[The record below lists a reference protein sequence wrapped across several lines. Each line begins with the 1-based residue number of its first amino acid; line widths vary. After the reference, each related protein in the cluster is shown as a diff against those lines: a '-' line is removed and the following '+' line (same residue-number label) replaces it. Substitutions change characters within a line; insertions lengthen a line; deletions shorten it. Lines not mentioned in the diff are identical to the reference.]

1 MASFDIVC
9 QVDFQEVTNAVDQAR
24 REIANRYDFKGSNC
38 TIELD
43 SQKGELLITAD
54 DEYKMQTVIDIL
66 LTRLLK
72 RSVPGKSLVYGK
84 TTPSGKVLKKNID
97 IQQGLSKEQCKE
109 LNLLIKNTKLKVQ
122 SQSQGDSVRVNG
134 KKKDDLQQVM
144 QVLKDKDLSFDIQF
158 TNYRCGRLPH
168 LRSNSK
174 SLESAAIGFH
184 HYRGHGLRFYF
195 VILSML
201 PG

>member
-72 RSVPGKSLVYGK
+72 RSVPVKSLVYGK
-84 TTPSGKVLKKNID
+84 TTPIGKVHKKNID

-122 SQSQGDSVRVNG
+122 SQSQGDSVRVTG

-158 TNYRCGRLPH
+158 TNYR
-168 LRSNSK
+168 
-174 SLESAAIGFH
+174 
-184 HYRGHGLRFYF
+184 
-195 VILSML
+195 
-201 PG
+201 

>member
-72 RSVPGKSLVYGK
+72 RSVPVKSLVYTGK
-84 TTPSGKVLKKNID
+84 
-97 IQQGLSKEQCKE
+97 
-109 LNLLIKNTKLKVQ
+109 
-122 SQSQGDSVRVNG
+122 
-134 KKKDDLQQVM
+134 
-144 QVLKDKDLSFDIQF
+144 
-158 TNYRCGRLPH
+158 RLPVE
-168 LRSNSK
+168 K
-174 SLESAAIGFH
+174 SLRKISTSSKDFRRNNA
-184 HYRGHGLRFYF
+184 RN
-195 VILSML
+195 
-201 PG
+201 

>member
-72 RSVPGKSLVYGK
+72 RSVPVKSLVYGK

-97 IQQGLSKEQCKE
+97 IQQGLSKDQCKE
-109 LNLLIKNTKLKVQ
+109 VNLCYGSPLQNLREEDCLEDTQERAWSSPIFVDYKE
-122 SQSQGDSVRVNG
+122 
-134 KKKDDLQQVM
+134 DL
-144 QVLKDKDLSFDIQF
+144 
-158 TNYRCGRLPH
+158 
-168 LRSNSK
+168 
-174 SLESAAIGFH
+174 
-184 HYRGHGLRFYF
+184 
-195 VILSML
+195 
-201 PG
+201 

>member
-72 RSVPGKSLVYGK
+72 RSVPVKSLVYGK
-84 TTPSGKVLKKNID
+84 MTPSGKVLKKNID

-122 SQSQGDSVRVNG
+122 SQSQGDSVRVTG

-158 TNYRCGRLPH
+158 TNYR
-168 LRSNSK
+168 
-174 SLESAAIGFH
+174 
-184 HYRGHGLRFYF
+184 
-195 VILSML
+195 
-201 PG
+201 

>member
-72 RSVPGKSLVYGK
+72 RSVPVKSLVYGK
-84 TTPSGKVLKKNID
+84 TMPSGKVLKKNID

-158 TNYRCGRLPH
+158 TNYR
-168 LRSNSK
+168 
-174 SLESAAIGFH
+174 
-184 HYRGHGLRFYF
+184 
-195 VILSML
+195 
-201 PG
+201 

>member
-38 TIELD
+38 IIDLD
-43 SQKGELLITAD
+43 SQKGKLLITAD

-72 RSVPGKSLVYGK
+72 RSVPVKSLVYGK
-84 TTPSGKVLKKNID
+84 TKPSGKVLRKNID
-97 IQQGLSKEQCKE
+97 IQQGLSKDQCKE
-109 LNLLIKNTKLKVQ
+109 VNLLIKNTKLKVQ

-134 KKKDDLQQVM
+134 IKKDDLQQVM
-144 QVLKDKDLSFDIQF
+144 QALKDKDLSFDIQF
-158 TNYRCGRLPH
+158 TNYR
-168 LRSNSK
+168 
-174 SLESAAIGFH
+174 
-184 HYRGHGLRFYF
+184 
-195 VILSML
+195 
-201 PG
+201 

>member
-72 RSVPGKSLVYGK
+72 RSVPVKSLVYGK
-84 TTPSGKVLKKNID
+84 TIPSGKVLKKNID

-158 TNYRCGRLPH
+158 TNYR
-168 LRSNSK
+168 
-174 SLESAAIGFH
+174 
-184 HYRGHGLRFYF
+184 
-195 VILSML
+195 
-201 PG
+201 